1 MGGYGMKRSRYTVGE
16 MANLCNVTAK
26 QLRYYDQQ
34 GLLKPAYRDRQN
46 GYRYY
51 EDSQIEEVL
60 LLSSLKELDLPNQR
74 IGALLKKRDL
84 RTLSRELEEHL
95 YEVRQARDATVA
107 KYDALIDNILR
118 IMGGLSFLES
128 RQAAAE
134 PSVSVV
140 EFPAAWVA
148 YTRYQCYWKASR
160 LFISRRAELLKLMD
174 QAGLEPVDVNMA
186 IFHSD
191 YKKQFSED
199 PSDDEGDLEVC
210 YRIKN
215 PNPQLPN
222 CRRLPAFRAVSC
234 IYVGPYSEMLPAY
247 LSLEA
252 YAQRHGLLLRG
263 ISMEEY
269 LIGATMTANP
279 QNYVTR
285 TYLPIAE
292 EGEETQPPPR

>member
-1 MGGYGMKRSRYTVGE
+1 MKRSRYTVGE

-128 RQAAAE
+128 RQAAA
-134 PSVSVV
+134 SLWWN
-140 EFPAAWVA
+140 FPRPGWPIPATSAIG
-148 YTRYQCYWKASR
+148 RP
-160 LFISRRAELLKLMD
+160 
-174 QAGLEPVDVNMA
+174 AG
-186 IFHSD
+186 S
-191 YKKQFSED
+191 S
-199 PSDDEGDLEVC
+199 S
-210 YRIKN
+210 
-215 PNPQLPN
+215 
-222 CRRLPAFRAVSC
+222 PAGRSC
-234 IYVGPYSEMLPAY
+234 
-247 LSLEA
+247 
-252 YAQRHGLLLRG
+252 
-263 ISMEEY
+263 
-269 LIGATMTANP
+269 
-279 QNYVTR
+279 
-285 TYLPIAE
+285 
-292 EGEETQPPPR
+292 

>member
-222 CRRLPAFRAVSC
+222 CRRFGRSPVSMWGRIPRC
-234 IYVGPYSEMLPAY
+234 FPPTCLWRRTPSAMDFCCGG
-247 LSLEA
+247 SLW
-252 YAQRHGLLLRG
+252 RS
-263 ISMEEY
+263 IS
-269 LIGATMTANP
+269 LA
-279 QNYVTR
+279 
-285 TYLPIAE
+285 
-292 EGEETQPPPR
+292 PP

>member
-95 YEVRQARDATVA
+95 YEVRQARDARWPSMTPSLTTFS
-107 KYDALIDNILR
+107 ALW
-118 IMGGLSFLES
+118 GGCPFWSPPRLP
-128 RQAAAE
+128 AE

-160 LFISRRAELLKLMD
+160 LFISRRA
-174 QAGLEPVDVNMA
+174 G
-186 IFHSD
+186 
-191 YKKQFSED
+191 
-199 PSDDEGDLEVC
+199 GC
-210 YRIKN
+210 
-215 PNPQLPN
+215 
-222 CRRLPAFRAVSC
+222 
-234 IYVGPYSEMLPAY
+234 
-247 LSLEA
+247 
-252 YAQRHGLLLRG
+252 
-263 ISMEEY
+263 
-269 LIGATMTANP
+269 
-279 QNYVTR
+279 
-285 TYLPIAE
+285 
-292 EGEETQPPPR
+292 

>member
-1 MGGYGMKRSRYTVGE
+1 MKRSRYTVGE

-128 RQAAAE
+128 RPGCRGAQRLCGGISRGLGGLYPLPVLLE
-134 PSVSVV
+134 G
-140 EFPAAWVA
+140 
-148 YTRYQCYWKASR
+148 RR
-160 LFISRRAELLKLMD
+160 LFISRRAELLKLM
-174 QAGLEPVDVNMA
+174 V
-186 IFHSD
+186 
-191 YKKQFSED
+191 
-199 PSDDEGDLEVC
+199 
-210 YRIKN
+210 
-215 PNPQLPN
+215 
-222 CRRLPAFRAVSC
+222 RRGWNLW
-234 IYVGPYSEMLPAY
+234 M
-247 LSLEA
+247 
-252 YAQRHGLLLRG
+252 
-263 ISMEEY
+263 
-269 LIGATMTANP
+269 
-279 QNYVTR
+279 
-285 TYLPIAE
+285 
-292 EGEETQPPPR
+292 

>member
-84 RTLSRELEEHL
+84 RTLSREL
-95 YEVRQARDATVA
+95 
-107 KYDALIDNILR
+107 
-118 IMGGLSFLES
+118 LSFLES

-285 TYLPIAE
+285 IYLPIAE
-292 EGEETQPPPR
+292 EGEETQPPPRRRRGRPSCAESA

>member
-1 MGGYGMKRSRYTVGE
+1 MRCARRGTPRWPSM
-16 MANLCNVTAK
+16 
-26 QLRYYDQQ
+26 
-34 GLLKPAYRDRQN
+34 
-46 GYRYY
+46 
-51 EDSQIEEVL
+51 
-60 LLSSLKELDLPNQR
+60 
-74 IGALLKKRDL
+74 
-84 RTLSRELEEHL
+84 TLSL
-95 YEVRQARDATVA
+95 TTFS
-107 KYDALIDNILR
+107 ALW
-118 IMGGLSFLES
+118 GGCRAGSPPT
-128 RQAAAE
+128 AAE

-222 CRRLPAFRAVSC
+222 CHMPPAAFRLIS
-234 IYVGPYSEMLPAY
+234 
-247 LSLEA
+247 LSS
-252 YAQRHGLLLRG
+252 
-263 ISMEEY
+263 I
-269 LIGATMTANP
+269 
-279 QNYVTR
+279 
-285 TYLPIAE
+285 
-292 EGEETQPPPR
+292 

>member
-1 MGGYGMKRSRYTVGE
+1 MRCARRGTPRWPSMTPSLTTFSALWGGCPFWS
-16 MANLCNVTAK
+16 
-26 QLRYYDQQ
+26 
-34 GLLKPAYRDRQN
+34 PA
-46 GYRYY
+46 
-51 EDSQIEEVL
+51 
-60 LLSSLKELDLPNQR
+60 
-74 IGALLKKRDL
+74 
-84 RTLSRELEEHL
+84 
-95 YEVRQARDATVA
+95 
-107 KYDALIDNILR
+107 
-118 IMGGLSFLES
+118 
-128 RQAAAE
+128 QAAAE

-199 PSDDEGDLEVC
+199 PSDDEGIWRSLSV
-210 YRIKN
+210 KN

-285 TYLPIAE
+285 IYLPIAE

>member
-118 IMGGLSFLES
+118 IMGGCPFWS
-128 RQAAAE
+128 
-134 PSVSVV
+134 
-140 EFPAAWVA
+140 PA
-148 YTRYQCYWKASR
+148 R
-160 LFISRRAELLKLMD
+160 
-174 QAGLEPVDVNMA
+174 
-186 IFHSD
+186 
-191 YKKQFSED
+191 
-199 PSDDEGDLEVC
+199 
-210 YRIKN
+210 
-215 PNPQLPN
+215 
-222 CRRLPAFRAVSC
+222 
-234 IYVGPYSEMLPAY
+234 
-247 LSLEA
+247 
-252 YAQRHGLLLRG
+252 LLRSPASLWWNFLRPG
-263 ISMEEY
+263 WPIPATSA
-269 LIGATMTANP
+269 IGRPAGSSSPAG
-279 QNYVTR
+279 R
-285 TYLPIAE
+285 SC
-292 EGEETQPPPR
+292 

>member
-1 MGGYGMKRSRYTVGE
+1 MKRSRYTVGE

-134 PSVSVV
+134 PSVSGLGGLYPLPVLL
-140 EFPAAWVA
+140 EGQPALHLPPGGA
-148 YTRYQCYWKASR
+148 
-160 LFISRRAELLKLMD
+160 AEAD
-174 QAGLEPVDVNMA
+174 GSGGAGTCGCE
-186 IFHSD
+186 
-191 YKKQFSED
+191 Y
-199 PSDDEGDLEVC
+199 GDLS
-210 YRIKN
+210 
-215 PNPQLPN
+215 L
-222 CRRLPAFRAVSC
+222 RLQEAV
-234 IYVGPYSEMLPAY
+234 
-247 LSLEA
+247 
-252 YAQRHGLLLRG
+252 Q
-263 ISMEEY
+263 
-269 LIGATMTANP
+269 
-279 QNYVTR
+279 
-285 TYLPIAE
+285 
-292 EGEETQPPPR
+292 